1 MILDVKDLHIK
12 YGEVEA
18 IRGVSFDLMKGEVAT
33 IIGANGAGKTTILK
47 SIMGII
53 KIAGGVINT
62 AFAGEI
68 QNLPPHK
75 IAQIGIGYIPEG
87 REILTRLT
95 VEDNLA
101 IGGFVVKSRKQ
112 FTERLKYI
120 YDRFPVLESRKHQFG
135 HSLSGGE
142 QQMLAIA
149 RALMLSPQILLMDE
163 PSLGLAPLLIAQVFE
178 LIQEFRNDGYSI
190 LLIEQNARK
199 ALQISERC
207 YVLENGSLVV
217 KDFSRNLINNE
228 DIKKAYLGG

>member
-1 MILDVKDLHIK
+1 MILDVRNLQVK
-12 YGEVEA
+12 YGAVEA
-18 IRGVSFDLMKGEVAT
+18 IRGISFDLLKGEVAT

-53 KIAGGVINT
+53 KIASGNINT
-62 AFAGEI
+62 AFAGQI

-87 REILTRLT
+87 REILTRLS
-95 VEDNLA
+95 VEDNLV
-101 IGGFVVKSRKQ
+101 IGGFVVTNKQ
-112 FTERLKYI
+112 QFAERLKYV
-120 YDRFPVLESRKHQFG
+120 YEKFPILESRKRQSG

-178 LIQEFRNDGYSI
+178 LIENFRNDGYSI

-199 ALQISERC
+199 ALQISERG
-207 YVLENGSLVV
+207 YVLENGVLVA
-217 KDFSRNLINNE
+217 KDTSQNLINNE
-228 DIKKAYLGG
+228 NIKKAYLGG